1 MMKQL
6 DLYIVRKFLVT
17 FLFMNLL
24 LTMIIVIFDI
34 SEKIDDFLENSIP
47 FQAIFFEYYLNFI
60 PFMLNMFIGLITFIV
75 VIYFTSRLAFNT
87 EIIAMLAAGISF
99 RRILV
104 PYLITAFIL
113 AAISFSLS
121 NFIIP
126 IANTG
131 RMHFELQYMNKHQPG
146 YESFVHFQI
155 APGEIIAMQHFDPF
169 SKTGYKSI
177 LTSIDSSGV
186 YKAFSAE
193 FIRWDSVQQKW
204 AFEQYSIRTIGSKG
218 EQLRVGQKL
227 DTALAIRPEDL
238 TSRVITVDNL
248 GFRKLRKFIAESRT
262 RGTENI
268 LYYEVEKHKRLA
280 YPFATVILTL
290 IGVSLSSRKVRG
302 GIGWHI
308 AMGLLASFSYILFM
322 KFTETFATNGNLPPS
337 VAVWIPNF
345 LYLVLGVWLLYKAP
359 K

>member
-1 MMKQL
+1 MKQI
-6 DLYIVRKFLVT
+6 DLYIVKKFLLT

-24 LTMIIVIFDI
+24 LTMVIVIFDI
-34 SEKIDDFLENSIP
+34 SEKIDDFLENSVP
-47 FQAIFFEYYLNFI
+47 FKAIFFDYYLNFI

-87 EIIAMLAAGISF
+87 EIVAMLAAGISF
-99 RRILV
+99 RRILL
-104 PYLITAFIL
+104 PYLVTALIL
-113 AAISFSLS
+113 AGLSFSLS

-126 IANTG
+126 VANEG
-131 RMHFELQYMNKHQPG
+131 RIRFELEHMNKHMPG

-155 APGEIIAMQHFDPF
+155 APGEVIALQHFDPF
-169 SKTGYKSI
+169 SRTGYKTI
-177 LTSIDSSGV
+177 LTTIDSTGV
-186 YKAFSAE
+186 KRVLSAE
-193 FIRWDSVQQKW
+193 FIRWDSVQRKW
-204 AFEQYSIRTIGSKG
+204 SMEQYSIRTIMPQREYLTNGH
-218 EQLRVGQKL
+218 KL
-227 DTALAIRPEDL
+227 DTTLNISPDDL
-238 TSRVITVDNL
+238 TSRIISVDNL
-248 GFRKLRKFIAESRT
+248 GFRKLRRFISESRI
-262 RGTENI
+262 RGSENI

-322 KFTETFATNGNLPPS
+322 KFTETFAINGNLPPP

-345 LYLVLGVWLLYKAP
+345 LYLVLGFWLLYKAP